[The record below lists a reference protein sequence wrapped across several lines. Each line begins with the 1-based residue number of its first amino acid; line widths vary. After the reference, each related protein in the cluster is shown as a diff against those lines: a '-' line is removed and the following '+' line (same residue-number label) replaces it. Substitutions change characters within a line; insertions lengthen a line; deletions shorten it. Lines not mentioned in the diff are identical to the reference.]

1 MKKLHKEHKI
11 VLCKISFTF
20 ITLCF
25 LLINFPLLDWFL
37 HSERMWYDE
46 FELNPD
52 TSFLFHIY
60 EKQGI
65 LDETIGFIYSM
76 TYSSKW
82 MHICY
87 HLYNMVPCI
96 ELDPFFLGFL
106 VFLIPMIKLSTYDI
120 NAHKNHNIR
129 KTTLF
134 YAIQY
139 IVVIIIRIY
148 GVFVYAPQYYSTILD
163 IVQCI

>member
-1 MKKLHKEHKI
+1 
-11 VLCKISFTF
+11 
-20 ITLCF
+20 
-25 LLINFPLLDWFL
+25 
-37 HSERMWYDE
+37 
-46 FELNPD
+46 
-52 TSFLFHIY
+52 
-60 EKQGI
+60 
-65 LDETIGFIYSM
+65 
-76 TYSSKW
+76 
-82 MHICY
+82 
-87 HLYNMVPCI
+87 MVPCI

-139 IVVIIIRIY
+139 IVVIIICIY
-148 GVFVYAPQYYSTILD
+148 GVFVYAPQYYSKILD